1 MTKRILYF
9 VLAIVALFAITFS
22 LHNFLKTSDISFS
35 LLKVYSFHAIAAV
48 LVYVAIELLAT
59 TLPNQAG
66 YGYLMMMF
74 FKIGIFVLVFQ
85 ESVFAKESLTQPE
98 RVGLVVPLFMF
109 LIAEAIGVGK
119 LLNSK

>member
-9 VLAIVALFAITFS
+9 VLAIAALFALAFS
-22 LHNFLKTSDISFS
+22 LHSYLTTSELSFS
-35 LLKVYSFHAIAAV
+35 LLKVYSFHAIASV

-74 FKIGIFVLVFQ
+74 FKIGIFVLMFQ
-85 ESVFAKESLTQPE
+85 ESVFSKESLSQPE
-98 RVGLVVPLFMF
+98 RIGLVVPLFLF
-109 LIAEAIGVGK
+109 LMAEAIGVGK